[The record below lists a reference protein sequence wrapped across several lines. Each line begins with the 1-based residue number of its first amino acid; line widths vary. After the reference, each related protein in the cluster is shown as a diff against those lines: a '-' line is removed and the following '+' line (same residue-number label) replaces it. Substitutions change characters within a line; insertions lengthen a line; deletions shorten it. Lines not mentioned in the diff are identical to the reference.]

1 MQLYPSFPVQYNSEV
16 KKEKPKKA
24 KGPFREYAE
33 LIAETSVFVFFIM
46 TFVAQAA
53 QIPTASMEKTMLV
66 GDLIFINKIVYAEP
80 VLPAEGLILPSR
92 PVKRNDFVVFKPP
105 EEPDKDVVKR
115 VIAVAGDKIEI
126 RAKQVYV
133 NDSLLQEDYV
143 IHIDPTVYTE
153 EGRFYQEGYR
163 RDNFGPAVVPDGHVF
178 VMGDNRDNSLD
189 SRFWGFLPLSRIK
202 GRPWLIYFSYETLE
216 NPHLRNSPKDR
227 LEKLVR
233 AVTKTRWR
241 RILKV
246 YR

>member
-1 MQLYPSFPVQYNSEV
+1 V
-16 KKEKPKKA
+16 KKEKPKKT

-53 QIPTASMEKTMLV
+53 QIPTPSMEETMLV
-66 GDLIFINKIVYAEP
+66 GDFIFINKFIYAQPALP
-80 VLPAEGLILPSR
+80 VEGFILPSR
-92 PVKRNDFVVFKPP
+92 SVERNDFVVFKPP

-115 VIAVAGDKIEI
+115 VIAAAGDKIEI

-133 NDSLLQEDYV
+133 NDLPIKEDYKV
-143 IHIDPTVYTE
+143 HIDPQVYTE
-153 EGRFYQEGYR
+153 DSRLSHEGYR

-202 GRPWLIYFSYETLE
+202 GRPWLIYFSYETLD

-241 RILKV
+241 RIFTV

>member
-1 MQLYPSFPVQYNSEV
+1 M
-16 KKEKPKKA
+16 KREKPKKT
-24 KGPFREYAE
+24 KGLLREYAE

-53 QIPTASMEKTMLV
+53 QIPTPSMERTMLV
-66 GDLIFINKIVYAEP
+66 GDFMLINKLIYAQP
-80 VLPAEGLILPSR
+80 VLSAERLLLPSR
-92 PVKRNDFVVFKPP
+92 PIERNDFVVFKSQ
-105 EEPDKDVVKR
+105 EEPDKDIVKR

-133 NDSLLQEDYV
+133 NDAQLQENYKV
-143 IHIDPTVYTE
+143 HIDPHVYTE
-153 EGRFYQEGYR
+153 DSRLSREGHR
-163 RDNFGPAVVPDGHVF
+163 RDNFGPAIVPDGRVF

-189 SRFWGFLPLSRIK
+189 SRFWGFLPISRIK

-216 NPHLRNSPKDR
+216 NPHLRKSLKDR
-227 LEKLVR
+227 LDKLVR
-233 AVTKTRWR
+233 AVTRTRWR

>member
-1 MQLYPSFPVQYNSEV
+1 M
-16 KKEKPKKA
+16 KKAKPKKA
-24 KGPFREYAE
+24 KGPYREYAE

-53 QIPTASMEKTMLV
+53 QIPTPSMEKTMLV
-66 GDLIFINKIVYAEP
+66 GDLIFINKFIYAQP

-92 PVKRNDFVVFKPP
+92 PVERNDFVVFKPP

-115 VIAVAGDKIEI
+115 VIAVAGDIIEI
-126 RAKQVYV
+126 RAKQVYI
-133 NDSLLQEDYV
+133 NEAPLQEDYKV
-143 IHIDPTVYTE
+143 HIDPQVYTE
-153 EGRFYQEGYR
+153 DSRLSNEGYR

-189 SRFWGFLPLSRIK
+189 SRFWGYLSIGRIK
-202 GRPWLIYFSYETLE
+202 GRPWLIYFSYETIQ
-216 NPHLRNSPKDR
+216 NPHLRNSPRDR

-233 AVTKTRWR
+233 AVTRTRWS
-241 RILKV
+241 RIFKV

>member
-1 MQLYPSFPVQYNSEV
+1 MKLYPSFPVQYSEV
-16 KKEKPKKA
+16 KKEKPKKT

-53 QIPTASMEKTMLV
+53 QIPTPSMEETMLV
-66 GDLIFINKIVYAEP
+66 GDYIFINKFIYVQP
-80 VLPAEGLILPSR
+80 VTPVEGLILPSR
-92 PVKRNDFVVFKPP
+92 PVKGNDFVVFKPP

-126 RAKQVYV
+126 RAKQVFV
-133 NDSLLQEDYV
+133 NDLPIQEDYKV
-143 IHIDPTVYTE
+143 HIDPRVYTE
-153 EGRFYQEGYR
+153 DNRFAQDGYR

-202 GRPWLIYFSYETLE
+202 GRPWMIYFSYETLE

-227 LEKLVR
+227 VDKLIR

-241 RILKV
+241 RVFKV